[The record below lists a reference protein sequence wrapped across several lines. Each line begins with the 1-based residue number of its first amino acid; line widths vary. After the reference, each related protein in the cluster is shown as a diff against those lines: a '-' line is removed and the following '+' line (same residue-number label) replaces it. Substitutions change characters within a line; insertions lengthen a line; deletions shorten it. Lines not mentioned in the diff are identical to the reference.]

1 MSKDLQIIKE
11 LKNKFGSFYY
21 KIHNNEVIELE
32 INRSSFKMVDV
43 DLKLIGE
50 LTNLQ
55 KLTLECNQIT
65 KIEGLDKLTKLQEL
79 DLAYNLYITEIKG
92 LNKLTNL
99 QVLNLDY
106 NKITEIKGLNK
117 LTNLEILNLDY
128 NKITETQGLDKL
140 TNLRELDLEGNYITE
155 IEGLEGLNNLK
166 VIRIAHQKD
175 YD

>member
-1 MSKDLQIIKE
+1 MSKDSQIIKE
-11 LKNKFGSFYY
+11 LKNKFGKELKDKFGKVRFHY

-55 KLTLECNQIT
+55 KLTLKCNQIT

-106 NKITEIKGLNK
+106 NKITE
-117 LTNLEILNLDY
+117 
-128 NKITETQGLDKL
+128 TQGLNKL

-155 IEGLEGLNNLK
+155 IEGLEGLTNLQ